1 MDLKVPKESGRFG
14 GNPLLPLAPLGRNFV
29 CKIKIADLGDKP
41 PLLYGKY
48 LESSIWNVKASLKG
62 YYETLK
68 RNNFYHVQVEQ
79 CENIDSYEN

>member
-1 MDLKVPKESGRFG
+1 MDLKVSKKKWLVG
-14 GNPLLPLAPLGRNFV
+14 GYPLPPLAPLGNNFV
-29 CKIKIADLGDKP
+29 CKIKFLDLGVSP
-41 PLLYGKY
+41 PPLYGKY